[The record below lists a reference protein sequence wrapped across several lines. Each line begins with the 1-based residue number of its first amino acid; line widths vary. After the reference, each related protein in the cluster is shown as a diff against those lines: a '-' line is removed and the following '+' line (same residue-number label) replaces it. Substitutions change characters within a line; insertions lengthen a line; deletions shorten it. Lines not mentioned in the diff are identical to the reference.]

1 VERTEPTLA
10 TREEDEKG
18 SAVAAG
24 ADRPPTPEE
33 EEAAESAE
41 QDPKTKEAVAQHYK
55 AMNELAAKVEGESLF
70 HRNRFVTL

>member
-1 VERTEPTLA
+1 MTEEPTKSTAA

-33 EEAAESAE
+33 AEVAESAE
-41 QDPKTKEAVAQHYK
+41 QDPKTKKAVAEHYK
-55 AMNELAAKVEGESLF
+55 EMNELGAKVEGEG
-70 HRNRFVTL
+70 RIP